1 MDIDFDHLAP
11 EITKAVNNHHKL
23 SADINNTL
31 GYLDY
36 PELLKNILF
45 EFIYDNDILNRIRKA
60 YEETVEELYTW

>member
-11 EITKAVNNHHKL
+11 EITKAVDNYHKL
-23 SADINNTL
+23 SADIDTTL

-36 PELLKNILF
+36 PEFLKNILF

-60 YEETVEELYTW
+60 YEETVEELYT